1 MPSGNGAGSNRFLA
15 LAGIQAGVVG
25 ALILLGYLALDS
37 KWHGRSV
44 WTVPN
49 LLASTFYGEAAY
61 RQGFGSRTSAGLALL
76 LVVYGL
82 LGALFGL
89 VIRDD
94 SARLRITLFG
104 LIYGTAWF
112 FLSFNWLWKFVNPI
126 VPIYS
131 PDRAMLVGHIL
142 YGGVLGSRFPRYL
155 RAMSAGDGPEIPQ
168 ALEAP
173 APVPR
178 PDL

>member
-15 LAGIQAGVVG
+15 VAGIQAGVVG
-25 ALILLGYLALDS
+25 ALILMGYLALDS

-49 LLASTFYGEAAY
+49 LMASTFYGDSAY
-61 RQGFGSRTSAGLALL
+61 RQGFGSRTSAGVALL
-76 LVVYGL
+76 VLVYGL

-89 VIRDD
+89 VIRDHGT
-94 SARLRITLFG
+94 RLRITLFG

-112 FLSFNWLWKFVNPI
+112 FVSFTWLWKFVNPI

-142 YGGVLGSRFPRYL
+142 YGGVLGSRFPAYL
-155 RAMSAGDGPEIPQ
+155 RAMSMVESPASLEPPAAPE
-168 ALEAP
+168 
-173 APVPR
+173 V
-178 PDL
+178 